1 MKRFL
6 CVKEI
11 DHGKRTK
18 FKESSTPPHPTPLK
32 QNTNLNLAKGY
43 TYDP

>member
-6 CVKEI
+6 YVKEI

-18 FKESSTPPHPTPLK
+18 FKESSTPPHPLK
-32 QNTNLNLAKGY
+32 TKHTNLNLAKGY

>member
-6 CVKEI
+6 YVKEI

-18 FKESSTPPHPTPLK
+18 FKESSTPPHPLK
-32 QNTNLNLAKGY
+32 TKHKFKFGKRLYL
-43 TYDP
+43 